1 MDRYFYCYSYPLKEF
16 LLSNGQVSIVAGIH
30 PKTHKKYWVFNGTEQ
45 LDNLFKAANGE
56 VVTTEGSEEEVK

>member
-30 PKTHKKYWVFNGTEQ
+30 PKTHKKYWVFNGTE
-45 LDNLFKAANGE
+45 
-56 VVTTEGSEEEVK
+56 